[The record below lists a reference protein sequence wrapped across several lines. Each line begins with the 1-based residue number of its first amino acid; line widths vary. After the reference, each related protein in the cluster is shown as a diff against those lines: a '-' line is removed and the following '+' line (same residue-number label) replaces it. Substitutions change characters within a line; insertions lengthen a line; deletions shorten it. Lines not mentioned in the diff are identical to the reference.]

1 MINLYLTLW
10 MNLGRLRSLPIGN
23 LVTDRAASY
32 CSRGY
37 LLRDF
42 GFWSGAGSVGT
53 ATDRRARAL
62 ARSASVARADHR
74 APSRSGAEAALRGR
88 EHAQASDRHRTDAA
102 AHAATDSETHSQAH
116 PEADP
121 EADAAAEAQTSAD
134 APTASGRASSQ
145 AQAEARAE
153 AARASAEGDRARE
166 AREDRAQ
173 VQGQGGLGKG
183 RAERQ
188 AHDGKAVG
196 PRKTGSDAACA
207 RADAAPDRAAAS
219 ADARPD
225 AEADA
230 DTQADAEAHPE
241 ARLCAPQR
249 ARPHDARRA
258 ARVSGDRAGAGG
270 DRHDGPA
277 DRALS
282 NRLDRVDVGRPECG
296 KCGARCRG

>member
-207 RADAAPDRAAAS
+207 CR
-219 ADARPD
+219 
-225 AEADA
+225 
-230 DTQADAEAHPE
+230 
-241 ARLCAPQR
+241 
-249 ARPHDARRA
+249 RRA
-258 ARVSGDRAGAGG
+258 GPSRRLRRRPPRRRSRRRHPSRRRGPPRSPSVRAPTCP
-270 DRHDGPA
+270 PA
-277 DRALS
+277 
-282 NRLDRVDVGRPECG
+282 
-296 KCGARCRG
+296 